1 MKTYFLTSFAAE
13 ARLISERSRFQ
24 IYIEIIFWRFPFRM
38 NFITSTVP
46 FLINAAFNLPFCLIA
61 SIGNFLIL
69 VAFARTP
76 SLLSP
81 SNVFLISLAISDLCV
96 ALIAQPV
103 YMAWKLHQHMN
114 QTPTMVGFLGKASMF
129 VSSLLCAVSFMIVS
143 CLIVDRYLAV
153 FLHLRYH
160 ALVTVHRVS
169 HSIVLLIC
177 FPCLIASSLG
187 AWQPGYFELIAAP
200 SSFLCL
206 LINAVLYFKIYRV
219 VRRHQLQVWN
229 RLTAFHNVS
238 PRNITT
244 FGFRRSFV
252 NIFYV
257 YVVCLVCYVP
267 YMITA
272 INFSV
277 QGGMDAPITAKFAF
291 EVSWTIA
298 FMNSSLNP
306 LLFSWRLKNVRAAV
320 KSTLKELLC

>member
-1 MKTYFLTSFAAE
+1 
-13 ARLISERSRFQ
+13 
-24 IYIEIIFWRFPFRM
+24 M
-38 NFITSTVP
+38 NVTTVP
-46 FLINAAFNLPFCLIA
+46 FLMNAAVNLPFCFIA
-61 SIGNFLIL
+61 SIGNVLIL
-69 VAFARTP
+69 LAFARTP

-81 SNVFLISLAISDLCV
+81 SNVFLIGLAISDLCV

-103 YMAWKLHQHMN
+103 YMAWKLQQYIN
-114 QTPTMVGFLGKASMF
+114 QTPTMVKFLGKASMF

-160 ALVTVHRVS
+160 AVVTVRRVIY
-169 HSIVLLIC
+169 IVVLIC

-206 LINAVLYFKIYRV
+206 LVNAVLYFKIYRV

-229 RLTAFHNVS
+229 RLTAFHNVT
-238 PRNITT
+238 PKNITT
-244 FGFRRSFV
+244 AGFRRSFV

-272 INFSV
+272 INFSM
-277 QGGMDAPITAKFAF
+277 QGGMDAPIAAKFAF
-291 EVSWTIA
+291 EISWTIT
-298 FMNSSLNP
+298 FINSSLNP

>member
-1 MKTYFLTSFAAE
+1 
-13 ARLISERSRFQ
+13 
-24 IYIEIIFWRFPFRM
+24 M
-38 NFITSTVP
+38 NVTTVP
-46 FLINAAFNLPFCLIA
+46 FLINAAFNLPFCLVA

-81 SNVFLISLAISDLCV
+81 SNVFLIGLAISDLCV

-103 YMAWKLHQHMN
+103 YMAWKFHQHMS

-153 FLHLRYH
+153 FLHLRYY
-160 ALVTVHRVS
+160 AIVTVRRVRYY
-169 HSIVLLIC
+169 IVLLIC

-187 AWQPGYFELIAAP
+187 AWQPGSFELIAAP

-206 LINAVLYFKIYRV
+206 LVNAVLYFKIYRV

-229 RLTAFHNVS
+229 QLTAFQNVS
-238 PRNITT
+238 PKNITT
-244 FGFRRSFV
+244 AGFRRSFV

-272 INFSV
+272 INFCM
-277 QGGMDAPITAKFAF
+277 QGGMDAPIAAKFAF

-298 FMNSSLNP
+298 FVNSSLNP
-306 LLFSWRLKNVRAAV
+306 LLFSWRLKNVRAVV
-320 KSTLKELLC
+320 KSTLKEILC

>member
-1 MKTYFLTSFAAE
+1 
-13 ARLISERSRFQ
+13 
-24 IYIEIIFWRFPFRM
+24 M
-38 NFITSTVP
+38 NVTTSTVP
-46 FLINAAFNLPFCLIA
+46 FLINAAFNLPFCSIA
-61 SIGNFLIL
+61 CIGNFLIL
-69 VAFARTP
+69 LAFARTP

-103 YMAWKLHQHMN
+103 YMAWKFQQHLN
-114 QTPTMVGFLGKASMF
+114 QTPAMVGFLGKASMF
-129 VSSLLCAVSFMIVS
+129 VSSLLCAVSFMIMS

-153 FLHLRYH
+153 FLHLRYR
-160 ALVTVHRVS
+160 AIVTVRRVS
-169 HSIVLLIC
+169 NCIVVLIC

-229 RLTAFHNVS
+229 RLTAFHNAS
-238 PRNITT
+238 PKNITT
-244 FGFRRSFV
+244 AGFKRSFV

-257 YVVCLVCYVP
+257 YLVCLVCYVP

-272 INFSV
+272 INFCM
-277 QGGMDAPITAKFAF
+277 QGGMEAPITAKFAL
-291 EVSWTIA
+291 EVSWTVTFI
-298 FMNSSLNP
+298 NSSLNP
-306 LLFSWRLKNVRAAV
+306 LLFSWRLKNIQAAV
-320 KSTLKELLC
+320 KSALKELLC

>member
-1 MKTYFLTSFAAE
+1 
-13 ARLISERSRFQ
+13 
-24 IYIEIIFWRFPFRM
+24 M
-38 NFITSTVP
+38 NVTTVP
-46 FLINAAFNLPFCLIA
+46 FLMNAAVNLPFCFIA
-61 SIGNFLIL
+61 SIGNVLIL
-69 VAFARTP
+69 LAFARTP

-81 SNVFLISLAISDLCV
+81 SNVFLIGLAISDLCV

-103 YMAWKLHQHMN
+103 YMAWKLQQYIN
-114 QTPTMVGFLGKASMF
+114 QTPTMVKFLGKASMF

-160 ALVTVHRVS
+160 AVVTVRRVIY
-169 HSIVLLIC
+169 IVVLIC

-206 LINAVLYFKIYRV
+206 LVNAVLYFKIYRV

-229 RLTAFHNVS
+229 RLTAFHNVT
-238 PRNITT
+238 PKNITT
-244 FGFRRSFV
+244 AGFRRSFV

-272 INFSV
+272 INFSM
-277 QGGMDAPITAKFAF
+277 QGGMDAPIAAKFAF
-291 EVSWTIA
+291 EISWTIT
-298 FMNSSLNP
+298 FINSSLNP

-320 KSTLKELLC
+320 KSTLKEPLC